1 MLTIIRPETPGKG
14 VWTSDRRIYLDK
26 DGNAV
31 EAKDPA
37 RVSLLVAAGCTL
49 PMETAR
55 RYGLVKDVVPEV
67 APVSMAPI
75 AESEPVETAPE
86 PEPIVGVAPMPEP
99 KQVKAKP
106 AAKKSKK

>member
-1 MLTIIRPETPGKG
+1 MPTIIRPETPGKG

-49 PMETAR
+49 PIETAR

-67 APVSMAPI
+67 APVSMVPI
-75 AESEPVETAPE
+75 AEPEPVETAPE
-86 PEPIVGVAPMPEP
+86 PIVEVVPMPEP

-106 AAKKSKK
+106 AVKKSKK